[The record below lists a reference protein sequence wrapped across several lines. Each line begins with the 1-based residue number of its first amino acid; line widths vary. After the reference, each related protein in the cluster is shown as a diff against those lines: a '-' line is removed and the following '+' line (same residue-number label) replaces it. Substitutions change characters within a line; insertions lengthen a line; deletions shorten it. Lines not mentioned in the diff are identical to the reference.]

1 MSVSLRFG
9 RFAAAVF
16 AALALTGC
24 AAMHVGSY
32 LERGADFTRYR
43 TYNWGPADRLST
55 GDPRLDGNPF
65 FHDRVRADVERV
77 LATRGFEKTASAT
90 PEVLVY
96 YHTNVTQQLL
106 ASDIDRPIGDD
117 RHDDSRA
124 FVYEGG
130 TLVVDLV
137 DARTNSLIWRGWAKG
152 RVEGVID
159 NQEWMEQKIDEA
171 ITRILERLPR
181 RL

>member
-1 MSVSLRFG
+1 M
-9 RFAAAVF
+9 
-16 AALALTGC
+16 
-24 AAMHVGSY
+24 
-32 LERGADFTRYR
+32 
-43 TYNWGPADRLST
+43 
-55 GDPRLDGNPF
+55 
-65 FHDRVRADVERV
+65 
-77 LATRGFEKTASAT
+77 
-90 PEVLVY
+90 LVY

-130 TLVVDLV
+130 TLVVDFV

-152 RVEGVID
+152 SVEGVID